1 MDNIFLT
8 FCCPISSLMFLFLA
22 NRSGLPCCVSFSS
35 LLQPSLQGSTCCE
48 FRAFS
53 VNLRDGY
60 MGEPS
65 KSVVSLLKWI
75 SLGSHRVGFHI
86 MKILLEVQH
95 RPAHICHSNW
105 LISCFNTF
113 SKTNISYQTLTCRPL
128 KTSSLLKL
136 ATASKSCA
144 SRDSYS
150 NLNWNLWVNYET
162 ANMVGE
168 G

>member
-1 MDNIFLT
+1 MVIWEN
-8 FCCPISSLMFLFLA
+8 
-22 NRSGLPCCVSFSS
+22 
-35 LLQPSLQGSTCCE
+35 
-48 FRAFS
+48 
-53 VNLRDGY
+53 
-60 MGEPS
+60 PS
-65 KSVVSLLKWI
+65 KSVVSLLKSI

-150 NLNWNLWVNYET
+150 KLNWNLWVNYENGKYGRRRVT
-162 ANMVGE
+162 SLSNMELCLKVVATCTGFDCLKRLLTKQ
-168 G
+168 GIWQSGMK